1 MNPIKCNVSVYTYQ
15 KGAEKMK
22 DWLDTLAAR
31 SMSQAKYDQEHT
43 RGVYMKLNLRT
54 DLDIIRWLE
63 RQPSKQG
70 AIKRLIR
77 EEI

>member
-1 MNPIKCNVSVYTYQ
+1 MR
-15 KGAEKMK
+15 
-22 DWLDTLAAR
+22 DWIDTCMAR
-31 SMSQAKYDQEHT
+31 SASRAKYDQEHT

-77 EEI
+77 EEIERTTIK